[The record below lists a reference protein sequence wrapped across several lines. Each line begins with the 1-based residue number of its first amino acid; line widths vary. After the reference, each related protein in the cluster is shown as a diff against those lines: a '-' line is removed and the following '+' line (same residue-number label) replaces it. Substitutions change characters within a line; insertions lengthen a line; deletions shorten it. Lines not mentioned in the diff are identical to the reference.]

1 MKASDA
7 AIKRMLHI
15 LSRYDYDTKRIIKEY
30 KNYGICYACGHLKI
44 VPSPGMGAVY
54 AATCE
59 WCLEDGLYRFGFA
72 INDHV
77 EYFRDNLIK
86 SGRKSVRDNRYR
98 KIVSELKYYNADL
111 RMQLDMRE
119 AIDDKI
125 AQGFDVIGH
134 DTRNIVKRGSI
145 MLELVQLAHVVV
157 KKYEE

>member
-15 LSRYDYDTKRIIKEY
+15 LSRYDYDTRRIIKEY
-30 KNYGICYACGHLKI
+30 KNYNICYACGHVKI
-44 VPSPGMGAVY
+44 VSNSGIGVVY
-54 AATCE
+54 ASTCE
-59 WCLEDGLYRFGFA
+59 WCLEDGLYGIDFA
-72 INDHV
+72 INDHM

-86 SGRKSVRDNRYR
+86 SGRKDDR
-98 KIVSELKYYNADL
+98 
-111 RMQLDMRE
+111 RMQVDMRK

-125 AQGFDVIGH
+125 ALGFDVVRH